1 MEITKAE
8 LVRIMRKGASI
19 GIGISTP
26 GDKRH
31 MGDLD
36 ELLNAAAS
44 KLLEK

>member
-8 LVRIMRKGASI
+8 LVKIMRKGAGI

-26 GDKRH
+26 GDRRY

-36 ELLNAAAS
+36 ELLNATAS